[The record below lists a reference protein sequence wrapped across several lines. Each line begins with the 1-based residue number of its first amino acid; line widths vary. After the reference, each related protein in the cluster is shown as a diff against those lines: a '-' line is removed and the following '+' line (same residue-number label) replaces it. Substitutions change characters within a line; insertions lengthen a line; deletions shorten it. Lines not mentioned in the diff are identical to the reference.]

1 MRPRLFS
8 VLLATALLIAL
19 GSCTQ
24 KDLGSETRGKSV
36 DAARG
41 RAVSVL
47 PSDQRSDRPQFEG
60 PTLDGKYLSSADLR
74 GRVVV
79 VNFWASWCGPCRTE
93 QTALEKSYLAYKS
106 RGVRFVGINFRE
118 PDQAAARAYVD
129 EFHVTYPNIW
139 NPDTSLAAPFR
150 IFAPPSTFVLDTKGR
165 IAARI
170 LGATASDKDLNAVL
184 DQVIAS

>member
-8 VLLATALLIAL
+8 LLFACALPFTFSA
-19 GSCTQ
+19 CTQ
-24 KDLGSETRGKSV
+24 RDLGSETRGKNV

-41 RAVSVL
+41 RDVTVIA
-47 PSDQRSDRPQFEG
+47 PERRSDRPRFEG
-60 PTLDGKYLSSADLR
+60 PTLDGKRLSSADLR
-74 GRVVV
+74 GSVVV
-79 VNFWASWCGPCRTE
+79 VNFWASWCGECRSE
-93 QTALEKSYLAYKS
+93 QTSLEKSYRAYKS

-118 PDQAAARAYVD
+118 PDQAAARAYID
-129 EFHVTYPNIW
+129 EFHVTYPSIW

-150 IFAPPSTFVLDTKGR
+150 IIAPPSTFILDTKGR

-170 LGATASDKDLNAVL
+170 VGTTGTDKDLNAVL